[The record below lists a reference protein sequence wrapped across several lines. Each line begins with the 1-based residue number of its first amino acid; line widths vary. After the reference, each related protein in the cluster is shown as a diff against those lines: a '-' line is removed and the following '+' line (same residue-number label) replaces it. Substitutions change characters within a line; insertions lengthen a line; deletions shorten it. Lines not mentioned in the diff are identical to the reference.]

1 MLGLDHAGTLPSVN
15 INFGRPFLLV
25 LGISLGSSLWA
36 DDDSTAAGT
45 PSATPLSPEPAIE
58 LPTIQVTK
66 TRVHEIDVTITKLD
80 KLIAREKKKVKS
92 SELDKALNN
101 PKLAQTAAIFGGNS
115 AAHLSAVAASRV
127 SLLETERAVLEA
139 MKRPSTLQ
147 GLAMLEAELEQLRTT
162 RRNLDNATR

>member
-1 MLGLDHAGTLPSVN
+1 MN
-15 INFGRPFLLV
+15 INLSRPFLLI
-25 LGISLGSSLWA
+25 LGISFGSSLWA
-36 DDDSTAAGT
+36 AGDSTSAGT
-45 PSATPLSPEPAIE
+45 SPATHLSPEPAIE

-101 PKLAQTAAIFGGNS
+101 PKLARSAAIFGGNS
-115 AAHLSAVAASRV
+115 AEHLSAVAASRV

-139 MKRPSTLQ
+139 MKRPATLQ

>member
-36 DDDSTAAGT
+36 ADDSTAAGT
-45 PSATPLSPEPAIE
+45 PPATPLSPEPAIE
-58 LPTIQVTK
+58 LPTLQ
-66 TRVHEIDVTITKLD
+66 VTITKLD

>member
-1 MLGLDHAGTLPSVN
+1 MNPNLGRSVALILAFNLGT
-15 INFGRPFLLV
+15 
-25 LGISLGSSLWA
+25 SLWA
-36 DDDSTAAGT
+36 TGENISAGT
-45 PSATPLSPEPAIE
+45 SNTKLTAPLPPEPTVE

-66 TRVHEIDVTITKLD
+66 HRVHEIDVTLTKLD

-92 SELDKALNN
+92 TELDKALNN
-101 PKLAQTAAIFGGNS
+101 PKLARSAAIFGGNS
-115 AAHLSAVAASRV
+115 AKHLSAVAASRV

-139 MKRPSTLQ
+139 MKRPATLQ